1 MNLDPAHTKELQSLS
16 VVVRFIMRIALL
28 AVLSAFADGNFGYVM
43 LLVSV
48 FICVIYGL
56 AKGERPLGDVL
67 TYWDEAAV
75 YGALFCLTS
84 IVQSAGAA

>member
-1 MNLDPAHTKELQSLS
+1 MNLDPAHAKELQSLS
-16 VVVRFIMRIALL
+16 VVMRFIMRIALL
-28 AVLSAFADGNFGYVM
+28 AVLSAFAGGNFGYVM

-48 FICVIYGL
+48 LICAIYGL
-56 AKGERPLGDVL
+56 AKGERPFGDVL